1 MEQTKQVS
9 VVCGAG
15 RGMGLAIAEAL
26 ARRRDRL
33 ALIDV
38 LYRDASLKAKAAEKF
53 GKDVLLEAVD
63 ISQSQQVA
71 DFMGRA
77 AERFGRI
84 DCLVNAVGVNRP
96 APALQVTD
104 EDWDFTLNVNLKG
117 AFLLSRE
124 AAKVMAKQKYG
135 RIVHIGSTSSIV
147 SCPSAVPYTASKH
160 GMVGLVR
167 ALASDLAQYGIMINL
182 VCPGI
187 TDTEMLD
194 KVICQRAEQ
203 MGLTP
208 AQVREDMRR
217 KTPDGRLGKCSDVA
231 AAVLF
236 LVARETEHINGQ
248 ILTVDGG
255 RSLNLV

>member
-15 RGMGLAIAEAL
+15 RGMGLVIAEAL
-26 ARRRDRL
+26 ARRGDRL
-33 ALIDV
+33 ALMDV
-38 LYRDASLKAKAAEKF
+38 LYKDSAIRARAAETF
-53 GKDVLLEAVD
+53 GKEVLLEAVD
-63 ISQSQQVA
+63 ISQSQPVT
-71 DFMGRA
+71 DFMGKA
-77 AERFGRI
+77 ADRFGRI

-124 AAKVMAKQKYG
+124 AAKVMVKQKYG

-194 KVICQRAEQ
+194 KVICQRAQQ

-208 AQVREDMRR
+208 AQVREDMQR